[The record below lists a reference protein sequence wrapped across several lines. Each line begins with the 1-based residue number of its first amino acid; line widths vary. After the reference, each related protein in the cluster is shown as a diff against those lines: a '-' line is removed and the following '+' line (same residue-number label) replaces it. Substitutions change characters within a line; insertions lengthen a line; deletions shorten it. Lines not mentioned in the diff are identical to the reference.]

1 MTAAWASRRAGQGS
15 IVIVFIPIDIDEK
28 DEETRVDVCVGT
40 CKSERR
46 RIYVSIRTRS
56 RTILFFPLCPVS
68 PRRKVEKDRTVSKR
82 AQESSVS
89 SVVRIYSEPHIFALF
104 FLFFQFSEMN
114 RFTYPAVDLESLCLL
129 GGSLGGKGTSNGNRG
144 LFV

>member
-68 PRRKVEKDRTVSKR
+68 PRRKVEKTELCRR
-82 AQESSVS
+82 EHRR
-89 SVVRIYSEPHIFALF
+89 VRCQASYVYIPNHTYSRY
-104 FLFFQFSEMN
+104 FS
-114 RFTYPAVDLESLCLL
+114 
-129 GGSLGGKGTSNGNRG
+129 
-144 LFV
+144 